1 MNLRRALRLQRRP
14 VNMRPAARALL
25 LTAMLLTM
33 SSTAWAQ
40 PPTDGTTTIVSDD
53 TTWSDDTTMN
63 GHVVVENGAIL
74 TVEGDVNMVTGSS
87 ITVNEG
93 GELNLQGGSL
103 TGESLDAGRMV
114 NSVPTTSV
122 TVNFGDLADT
132 GVVQLQFDHTIAA
145 GVDFNVSLGDET
157 QNLSGLDT
165 VQFNA
170 PLNGTNLT
178 FTFTSYYF
186 TPTYLSWAQAIHSG
200 GSTVRHQAM
209 DTASDNAPLYWFN
222 AAFDILVNGQLNA
235 EASNI
240 TGANITCQH
249 HCRFNGANLVGSAP
263 IHVANT
269 TSIEMVGSTVAGS
282 RTDED
287 IVLHDEATIVYSNN
301 VGTGG
306 TTDAWIRLL
315 SERVIQTNI
324 PGGSLDITGI
334 GWSASQWNDLT
345 DDQGRI
351 VLVAGEAT
359 NEHKRIVEWMDGEG
373 NHATETANI
382 TLSITSNWGVFSTT
396 VPAPATAFGTINLD
410 LPFVSITALE
420 PEDITATV
428 NRSLGFMMT
437 VENTGNADVTANLRC
452 YVDGSDADTAPSTIT
467 VTVEAGSSADIPV
480 TWYAYEAGD
489 LELTCRPFLPDAL
502 SALSDDVADLD
513 GMTMAPV
520 NWQYADEV
528 EDAPILIWATAVVV
542 FGAIALGVARA
553 SKGRLEAKEFG
564 TDVTEA
570 TTEALEPTE
579 DAASDA

>member
-1 MNLRRALRLQRRP
+1 
-14 VNMRPAARALL
+14 MRPAARALL
-25 LTAMLLTM
+25 LTAMLLMM

-40 PPTDGTTTIVSDD
+40 PPTDGTTTTVSEDL
-53 TTWSDDTTMN
+53 TWSDGASMN
-63 GHVVVENGAIL
+63 GHVIVEDGATL
-74 TVEGDVNMVTGSS
+74 TVEGDITMEAGSS

-114 NSVPTTSV
+114 NSVPTTAI
-122 TVNFGDLADT
+122 TVNFGDLAET
-132 GVVQLQFDHTIAA
+132 GVVQLQFDHTIAS
-145 GVDFNVSLGDET
+145 GVNFNVSLGDET
-157 QNLSGLDT
+157 QNLSGEDS

-170 PLNGTNLT
+170 PLNGTSLT

-186 TPTYLSWAQAIHSG
+186 TPTYLTWAQAIHSG

-209 DTASDNAPLYWFN
+209 DIASENAPLYWFG
-222 AAFDILVNGQLNA
+222 AAFDLTVNGQLNA

-240 TGANITCQH
+240 TGANISCQH
-249 HCRFNGANLVGSAP
+249 HCRFNGATLVGSAP
-263 IHVANT
+263 VQVANA
-269 TSIEMVGSTVAGS
+269 TSLEMVGSTVAGS

-287 IVLHDEATIVYSNN
+287 IILHDEATIIYTNN

-359 NEHKRIVEWMDGEG
+359 NEHKRIVEWMDGQG
-373 NHATETANI
+373 NLGSEAANI

-396 VPAPATAFGTINLD
+396 VPAPRTAFGTINLD

-428 NRSLGFMMT
+428 NSSLGFMMT
-437 VENTGNADVTANLRC
+437 VENTGDAAVTANVRC
-452 YVDGSDADTAPSTIT
+452 YVSGNDADTAPSTIT
-467 VTVEAGSSADIPV
+467 VSVDAGGSTEVPV

-489 LELTCRPFLPDAL
+489 LELTCRPFLPNAL
-502 SALSDDVADLD
+502 SALSDEVADMD
-513 GMTMAPV
+513 GLSMAPI

-553 SKGRLEAKEFG
+553 SKGRLAAKDYG
-564 TDVTEA
+564 TDVTDFTQETAEVETGEA
-570 TTEALEPTE
+570 EEAATDEADE
-579 DAASDA
+579 A

>member
-1 MNLRRALRLQRRP
+1 
-14 VNMRPAARALL
+14 
-25 LTAMLLTM
+25 MLLMM

-40 PPTDGTTTIVSDD
+40 PPTDGTTTTVSEDL
-53 TTWSDDTTMN
+53 TWSDDASMN
-63 GHVVVENGAIL
+63 GHVVVEDGATL
-74 TVEGDVNMVTGSS
+74 TVEGHITMEAGSS

-114 NSVPTTSV
+114 NSVPTTAI
-122 TVNFGDLADT
+122 TVNFGDLAET
-132 GVVQLQFDHTIAA
+132 GVVQLQFDHTIAS
-145 GVDFNVSLGDET
+145 GVNFNVSFGDET
-157 QNLSGLDT
+157 QNLSGEDS

-170 PLNGTNLT
+170 PLNGTSLT

-186 TPTYLSWAQAIHSG
+186 TPTYLTWAQAIHSG

-209 DTASDNAPLYWFN
+209 DIASENAPLYWFG
-222 AAFDILVNGQLNA
+222 AAFDITVNGQLNA

-240 TGANITCQH
+240 TGANISCQH

-263 IHVANT
+263 VHVANA
-269 TSIEMVGSTVAGS
+269 TSLEMVGSTVAGS

-287 IVLHDEATIVYSNN
+287 IVLHDEATIIYTNN

-359 NEHKRIVEWMDGEG
+359 NEHKRIVEWMDGQG
-373 NHATETANI
+373 NLGSEAANI

-396 VPAPATAFGTINLD
+396 VPAPRTAFGTINLD

-428 NRSLGFMMT
+428 NSSLGFMMT
-437 VENTGNADVTANLRC
+437 VENTGDAAVTANVRC
-452 YVDGSDADTAPSTIT
+452 YVNGNDADTAPSTIT
-467 VTVEAGSSADIPV
+467 VSVDAGGSTEVPV

-489 LELTCRPFLPDAL
+489 LELTCRPFLPNAL
-502 SALSDDVADLD
+502 SALSDDVADMD
-513 GMTMAPV
+513 GLTMAPI

-553 SKGRLEAKEFG
+553 SKGRMSAKDYG
-564 TDVTEA
+564 TDVTDLTEGTAEMETGEENVLADEA
-570 TTEALEPTE
+570 AADEAAE
-579 DAASDA
+579 A

>member
-1 MNLRRALRLQRRP
+1 
-14 VNMRPAARALL
+14 MRPAARALL
-25 LTAMLLTM
+25 LTAMLLMM

-40 PPTDGTTTIVSDD
+40 PPTDGTTTTVSEDL
-53 TTWSDDTTMN
+53 TWSDDASMN
-63 GHVVVENGAIL
+63 GHVVVEDGATL
-74 TVEGDVNMVTGSS
+74 TVEGHITMEAGSS

-114 NSVPTTSV
+114 NSVPTTAI
-122 TVNFGDLADT
+122 TVNFGDLAET
-132 GVVQLQFDHTIAA
+132 GVVQLQFDHTIAS
-145 GVDFNVSLGDET
+145 GVNFNVSFGDET
-157 QNLSGLDT
+157 QNLSGEDS

-170 PLNGTNLT
+170 PLNGTSLT

-186 TPTYLSWAQAIHSG
+186 TPTYLTWAQAIHSG

-209 DTASDNAPLYWFN
+209 DIASENAPLYWFG
-222 AAFDILVNGQLNA
+222 AAFDITVNGQLNA

-240 TGANITCQH
+240 TGANISCQH

-263 IHVANT
+263 VHVANA
-269 TSIEMVGSTVAGS
+269 TSLEMVGSTVAGS

-287 IVLHDEATIVYSNN
+287 IVLHDEATIIYTNN

-359 NEHKRIVEWMDGEG
+359 NEHKRIVEWMDGQG
-373 NHATETANI
+373 NLGSEAANI

-396 VPAPATAFGTINLD
+396 VPAPRTAFGTINLD

-428 NRSLGFMMT
+428 NSSLGFMMT
-437 VENTGNADVTANLRC
+437 VENTGDAAVTANVRC
-452 YVDGSDADTAPSTIT
+452 YMNGNDADTAPSTIT
-467 VTVEAGSSADIPV
+467 VSVDAGGSTEVPV

-489 LELTCRPFLPDAL
+489 LELTCRPFLPNAL
-502 SALSDDVADLD
+502 SALSDDVADMD
-513 GMTMAPV
+513 GMSMAPI

-553 SKGRLEAKEFG
+553 SKGRMSAKDYG
-564 TDVTEA
+564 TDVTDLTEGTAEMETGEENVLADEA
-570 TTEALEPTE
+570 AADEAAE
-579 DAASDA
+579 A

>member
-1 MNLRRALRLQRRP
+1 
-14 VNMRPAARALL
+14 
-25 LTAMLLTM
+25 MLLMM
-33 SSTAWAQ
+33 SSTALAQ
-40 PPTDGTTTIVSDD
+40 PPTDGTTTTVSEDL
-53 TTWSDDTTMN
+53 TWSDDASMN
-63 GHVVVENGAIL
+63 GHVVVEDGATL
-74 TVEGDVNMVTGSS
+74 TVEGHITMEAGSS

-114 NSVPTTSV
+114 NSVPTTAV
-122 TVNFGDLADT
+122 TVNFGDLAET
-132 GVVQLQFDHTIAA
+132 GVVQLQFDHTIAS
-145 GVDFNVSLGDET
+145 GVNFNVSLGDET
-157 QNLSGLDT
+157 RNLSGEDS

-170 PLNGTNLT
+170 PLNGTSLT

-186 TPTYLSWAQAIHSG
+186 TPTYLTWVQAIHSG

-209 DTASDNAPLYWFN
+209 DLASENAPLYWFG
-222 AAFDILVNGQLNA
+222 AAFDITVNGQLNA

-240 TGANITCQH
+240 TGANISCQH

-263 IHVANT
+263 VHVANA
-269 TSIEMVGSTVAGS
+269 TSLEMVGSTVAGS

-287 IVLHDEATIVYSNN
+287 IVLHDEATIIYTNN

-306 TTDAWIRLL
+306 TTDAWVRLL

-359 NEHKRIVEWMDGEG
+359 NEHKRIVEWMDGQG
-373 NHATETANI
+373 NLGSEAANI

-396 VPAPATAFGTINLD
+396 VPAPRTAFGTINLD

-428 NRSLGFMMT
+428 NSSLGFMMT
-437 VENTGNADVTANLRC
+437 VENTGDAAVTANVRC
-452 YVDGSDADTAPSTIT
+452 YVNGNDADTAPSTIT
-467 VTVEAGSSADIPV
+467 VSVNAGGSTDVPV

-489 LELTCRPFLPDAL
+489 LELTCRPFLPNAL
-502 SALSDDVADLD
+502 SALSDDVADVD
-513 GMTMAPV
+513 GMTMAPI

-553 SKGRLEAKEFG
+553 SKGRMAAKDYG
-564 TDVTEA
+564 TDVTDLTQETAEVETGEA
-570 TTEALEPTE
+570 DEAATGEADE
-579 DAASDA
+579 A

>member
-1 MNLRRALRLQRRP
+1 M
-14 VNMRPAARALL
+14 
-25 LTAMLLTM
+25 MLMM
-33 SSTAWAQ
+33 SATAWAE
-40 PPTDGTTTIVSDD
+40 PPTDGTTTTVSEDL
-53 TTWSDDTTMN
+53 TWSDDASMN
-63 GHVVVENGAIL
+63 GHVVVENGATL
-74 TVEGDVNMVTGSS
+74 TVEGQITMETGSS

-93 GELNLQGGSL
+93 GELNLLGGSL

-114 NSVPTTSV
+114 NSVPTTAV
-122 TVNFGDLADT
+122 TVNFGDLAET
-132 GVVQLQFDHTIAA
+132 GVVQLQFDHTIAS
-145 GVDFNVSLGDET
+145 GVNFNVSLGDDT
-157 QNLSGLDT
+157 RNLSGEDS

-186 TPTYLSWAQAIHSG
+186 TPTYLTWAQAIHSG

-209 DTASDNAPLYWFN
+209 DIASENAPLYWFG
-222 AAFDILVNGQLNA
+222 AAFDITVNGQLNA
-235 EASNI
+235 EDSNI

-263 IHVANT
+263 VHVANA
-269 TSIEMVGSTVAGS
+269 TSLEMVGSTVAGS

-287 IVLHDEATIVYSNN
+287 IVLHDEATIVYTNN

-324 PGGSLDITGI
+324 PNGSLDITGI

-351 VLVAGEAT
+351 VLVANETT
-359 NEHKRIVEWMDGEG
+359 NEHKRIVEWMDGQG
-373 NHATETANI
+373 NLRSEAANI

-396 VPAPATAFGTINLD
+396 VPAPTTAFGTINLD
-410 LPFVSITALE
+410 LPFVSVTALE

-428 NRSLGFMMT
+428 NSSLGFMMT
-437 VENTGNADVTANLRC
+437 VENTGDAAVTANIRC
-452 YVDGSDADTAPSTIT
+452 YMDGNDADTAPSTIT
-467 VTVEAGSSADIPV
+467 VSVDAGGSTEVPV

-489 LELTCRPFLPDAL
+489 LELTCRPFLPNALAAL
-502 SALSDDVADLD
+502 SEDVADMD
-513 GMTMAPV
+513 GLTMAPV

-528 EDAPILIWATAVVV
+528 EDAPLLIWATAIIV

-553 SKGRLEAKEFG
+553 SKGRMAAKDYG
-564 TDVTEA
+564 TDATDITEESA
-570 TTEALEPTE
+570 EAERVDE
-579 DAASDA
+579 GAASEASDV

>member
-1 MNLRRALRLQRRP
+1 
-14 VNMRPAARALL
+14 MRPAARAVF
-25 LTAMLLTM
+25 LTAMLLMM
-33 SSTAWAQ
+33 SSTAWAE
-40 PPTDGTTTIVSDD
+40 PPTDGTTTTVSEDI
-53 TTWSDDTTMN
+53 TWSDDGSMN
-63 GHVVVENGAIL
+63 GHVIVEDGATL
-74 TVEGDVNMVTGSS
+74 TVEGHITMEDGSS

-114 NSVPTTSV
+114 NSLPTTAV
-122 TVNFGDLADT
+122 TVNFGDLAET
-132 GVVQLQFDHTIAA
+132 GAVQLQFDHTIAS
-145 GVDFNVSLGDET
+145 GVNFNVSLGDET
-157 QNLSGLDT
+157 RNLSGEDS

-170 PLNGTNLT
+170 PLNGTSLT

-186 TPTYLSWAQAIHSG
+186 TPTYLTWAQAIHSG

-209 DTASDNAPLYWFN
+209 DIASDNAPLYWFD
-222 AAFDILVNGQLNA
+222 AAFDITVNGQLNA
-235 EASNI
+235 ETSNI
-240 TGANITCQH
+240 TGANISCQH
-249 HCRFNGANLVGSAP
+249 HCRFNEANLVGSAP
-263 IHVANT
+263 IHVANA
-269 TSIEMVGSTVAGS
+269 TSLEMVGSTVAGS

-287 IVLHDEATIVYSNN
+287 IVLHDEATIVYTNN

-324 PGGSLDITGI
+324 PGGSLDITGL

-359 NEHKRIVEWMDGEG
+359 NEHKRIVEWMDGQG
-373 NHATETANI
+373 NLGSESANI
-382 TLSITSNWGVFSTT
+382 TLSITSNWGIFSTT
-396 VPAPATAFGTINLD
+396 VSAPRTAFGTINLD
-410 LPFVSITALE
+410 LPFVSITSLE

-428 NRSLGFMMT
+428 NSSLGFMMT
-437 VENTGNADVTANLRC
+437 VENTGNADVTANVRC
-452 YVDGSDADTAPSTIT
+452 YMNGNDADTAPSTIA
-467 VTVEAGSSADIPV
+467 VSVEAGGSTDVPV

-489 LELTCRPFLPDAL
+489 LELTCRPFLPNAL
-502 SALSDDVADLD
+502 SALSDDVADMD

-528 EDAPILIWATAVVV
+528 EDAPLLIWATAIIV

-553 SKGRLEAKEFG
+553 SKGRVAAKDYR
-564 TDVTEA
+564 TDAIESHA
-570 TTEALEPTE
+570 DEPETT
-579 DAASDA
+579 DA

>member
-1 MNLRRALRLQRRP
+1 
-14 VNMRPAARALL
+14 
-25 LTAMLLTM
+25 MLLMM

-40 PPTDGTTTIVSDD
+40 PPTDGTTTTVSEDL
-53 TTWSDDTTMN
+53 TWSDDASMN
-63 GHVVVENGAIL
+63 GHVVVEDGATL
-74 TVEGDVNMVTGSS
+74 TVEGHITMEAGSS

-114 NSVPTTSV
+114 NSVPTTAI
-122 TVNFGDLADT
+122 TVNFGDLAET
-132 GVVQLQFDHTIAA
+132 GVVQLQFDHTIAS
-145 GVDFNVSLGDET
+145 GVNFNVSFGDET
-157 QNLSGLDT
+157 QNLSGEDS

-170 PLNGTNLT
+170 PLNGTSLT

-186 TPTYLSWAQAIHSG
+186 TPTYLTWAQAIHSG

-209 DTASDNAPLYWFN
+209 DIASENAPLYWFG
-222 AAFDILVNGQLNA
+222 AAFDITVNGQLNA

-240 TGANITCQH
+240 TGANISCQH

-263 IHVANT
+263 VHVANA
-269 TSIEMVGSTVAGS
+269 TSLEMVGSTVAGS

-287 IVLHDEATIVYSNN
+287 IVLHDEATIIYTNN

-306 TTDAWIRLL
+306 TTDAWVRLL

-359 NEHKRIVEWMDGEG
+359 NEHKRIVEWMDGQG
-373 NHATETANI
+373 NLGSEAANI

-396 VPAPATAFGTINLD
+396 VSAPRTAFGTINLD
-410 LPFVSITALE
+410 LPFVSVTALE

-428 NRSLGFMMT
+428 NSSLGFMMT
-437 VENTGNADVTANLRC
+437 VENTGDAAVTANIRC
-452 YVDGSDADTAPSTIT
+452 YMNGNDADTAPSTIT
-467 VTVEAGSSADIPV
+467 VSVDAGGSTEVPV

-489 LELTCRPFLPDAL
+489 LELTCRPFLPNAL
-502 SALSDDVADLD
+502 SALSDDVADMD
-513 GMTMAPV
+513 GLTMAPV

-553 SKGRLEAKEFG
+553 SKGRMSAKDYG
-564 TDVTEA
+564 TDVTDLTEETPVAADEA
-570 TTEALEPTE
+570 VADEAAE
-579 DAASDA
+579 A

>member
-1 MNLRRALRLQRRP
+1 
-14 VNMRPAARALL
+14 MRPAARALL
-25 LTAMLLTM
+25 LTAMLLMM

-40 PPTDGTTTIVSDD
+40 PPTDGTTTTVSEDL
-53 TTWSDDTTMN
+53 TWSDDASMN
-63 GHVVVENGAIL
+63 GHVVVEDGATL
-74 TVEGDVNMVTGSS
+74 TVEGHITMEAGSS

-114 NSVPTTSV
+114 NSVPTTAI
-122 TVNFGDLADT
+122 TVNFGDLAET
-132 GVVQLQFDHTIAA
+132 GVVQLQFDHTIAS
-145 GVDFNVSLGDET
+145 GVNFNVSFGDET
-157 QNLSGLDT
+157 QNLSGEDS

-170 PLNGTNLT
+170 PLNGTSLT

-186 TPTYLSWAQAIHSG
+186 TPTYLTWAQAIHSG

-209 DTASDNAPLYWFN
+209 DIASENAPLYWFG
-222 AAFDILVNGQLNA
+222 AAFDITVNGQLNA

-240 TGANITCQH
+240 TGANISCQH

-263 IHVANT
+263 VHVANA
-269 TSIEMVGSTVAGS
+269 TSLEMVGSTVAGS

-287 IVLHDEATIVYSNN
+287 IVLHDEATIIYTNN

-359 NEHKRIVEWMDGEG
+359 NEHKRIVEWMDGQG
-373 NHATETANI
+373 NLGSEAANI

-396 VPAPATAFGTINLD
+396 VPAPRTAFGTINLD

-428 NRSLGFMMT
+428 NSSLGFMMT
-437 VENTGNADVTANLRC
+437 VENTGDAAVTANVRC
-452 YVDGSDADTAPSTIT
+452 YMNGNDADTAPSTIT
-467 VTVEAGSSADIPV
+467 VSVDAGGSTEVPV

-489 LELTCRPFLPDAL
+489 LELTCRPFLPNAL
-502 SALSDDVADLD
+502 SALSDDVADMD
-513 GMTMAPV
+513 GLTMAPI

-553 SKGRLEAKEFG
+553 SKGRMSAKDYG
-564 TDVTEA
+564 TDVTDLTEGTAEMETGEENVLADEA
-570 TTEALEPTE
+570 AADEAAE
-579 DAASDA
+579 A

>member
-1 MNLRRALRLQRRP
+1 
-14 VNMRPAARALL
+14 MRPAARALL
-25 LTAMLLTM
+25 LTAMLLMM

-40 PPTDGTTTIVSDD
+40 PPTDGTTTTVSEDL
-53 TTWSDDTTMN
+53 TWSDDASMN
-63 GHVVVENGAIL
+63 GHVVVEDGATL
-74 TVEGDVNMVTGSS
+74 TVEGHITMEAGSS

-114 NSVPTTSV
+114 NSVPTTAI
-122 TVNFGDLADT
+122 TVNFGDLAET
-132 GVVQLQFDHTIAA
+132 GVVQLQFDHTIAS
-145 GVDFNVSLGDET
+145 GVNFNVSFGDET
-157 QNLSGLDT
+157 QNLSGEDS

-170 PLNGTNLT
+170 PLNGTSLT

-186 TPTYLSWAQAIHSG
+186 TPTYLTWAQAIHSG

-209 DTASDNAPLYWFN
+209 DIASENAPLYWFG
-222 AAFDILVNGQLNA
+222 AAFDITVNGQLNA

-240 TGANITCQH
+240 TGANISCQH

-263 IHVANT
+263 VHVANA
-269 TSIEMVGSTVAGS
+269 TSLEMVGSTVAGS

-287 IVLHDEATIVYSNN
+287 IVLHDEATIIYTNN

-359 NEHKRIVEWMDGEG
+359 NEHKRIVEWMDGQG
-373 NHATETANI
+373 NLGSEAANI

-396 VPAPATAFGTINLD
+396 VPAPRTAFGTINLD

-428 NRSLGFMMT
+428 NSSLGFMMT
-437 VENTGNADVTANLRC
+437 VENTGDAAVTANVRC
-452 YVDGSDADTAPSTIT
+452 YVNGNDADTAPSTIT
-467 VTVEAGSSADIPV
+467 VSVDAGGSTEVPV

-489 LELTCRPFLPDAL
+489 LELTCRPFLPNAL
-502 SALSDDVADLD
+502 SALSDDVADMD
-513 GMTMAPV
+513 GLTMAPI

-553 SKGRLEAKEFG
+553 SKGRMSAKDYG
-564 TDVTEA
+564 TDVTDLTEGTAEMETGEENVLADEA
-570 TTEALEPTE
+570 AADEAAE
-579 DAASDA
+579 A

>member
-1 MNLRRALRLQRRP
+1 
-14 VNMRPAARALL
+14 
-25 LTAMLLTM
+25 MLLMM

-40 PPTDGTTTIVSDD
+40 PPTDGTTTTVSEDL
-53 TTWSDDTTMN
+53 TWSDDASMN
-63 GHVVVENGAIL
+63 GHVVVEDGATL
-74 TVEGDVNMVTGSS
+74 TVEGHITMEAGSS

-114 NSVPTTSV
+114 NSVPTTAI
-122 TVNFGDLADT
+122 TVNFGDLAET
-132 GVVQLQFDHTIAA
+132 GVVQLQFDHTIAS
-145 GVDFNVSLGDET
+145 GVNFNVSFGDET
-157 QNLSGLDT
+157 QNLSGEDS

-170 PLNGTNLT
+170 PLNGTSLT

-186 TPTYLSWAQAIHSG
+186 TPTYLTWAQAIHSG

-209 DTASDNAPLYWFN
+209 DIASENAPLYWFG
-222 AAFDILVNGQLNA
+222 AAFDITVNGQLNA

-240 TGANITCQH
+240 TGANISCQH

-263 IHVANT
+263 VHVANA
-269 TSIEMVGSTVAGS
+269 TSLEMVGSTVAGS

-287 IVLHDEATIVYSNN
+287 IVLHDEATIIYTNN

-359 NEHKRIVEWMDGEG
+359 NEHKRIVEWMDGQG
-373 NHATETANI
+373 NLGSEAANI

-396 VPAPATAFGTINLD
+396 VPAPRTAFGTINLD

-428 NRSLGFMMT
+428 NSSLGFMMT
-437 VENTGNADVTANLRC
+437 VENTGDAAVTANVRC
-452 YVDGSDADTAPSTIT
+452 YMNGNDADTAPSTIT
-467 VTVEAGSSADIPV
+467 VSVDAGGSTEVPV

-489 LELTCRPFLPDAL
+489 LELTCRPFLPNAL
-502 SALSDDVADLD
+502 SALSDDVADMD
-513 GMTMAPV
+513 GLTMAPI

-553 SKGRLEAKEFG
+553 SKGRMSAKDYG
-564 TDVTEA
+564 TDVTDLTEGTAEMETGEENVLADEA
-570 TTEALEPTE
+570 AADEAAE
-579 DAASDA
+579 A

>member
-1 MNLRRALRLQRRP
+1 
-14 VNMRPAARALL
+14 MRPAARALL
-25 LTAMLLTM
+25 LTAMLLMM

-40 PPTDGTTTIVSDD
+40 PPTDGTTTTVSEDL
-53 TTWSDDTTMN
+53 TWSDDASMN
-63 GHVVVENGAIL
+63 GHVVVEDGATL
-74 TVEGDVNMVTGSS
+74 TVEGHITMEAGSS

-114 NSVPTTSV
+114 NSVPTTAI
-122 TVNFGDLADT
+122 TVNFGDLAET
-132 GVVQLQFDHTIAA
+132 GVVQLQFDHTIAS
-145 GVDFNVSLGDET
+145 GVNFNVSFGDET
-157 QNLSGLDT
+157 QNLSGEDS

-170 PLNGTNLT
+170 PLNGTSLT

-186 TPTYLSWAQAIHSG
+186 TPTYLTWAQAIHSG

-209 DTASDNAPLYWFN
+209 DIASENAPLYWFG
-222 AAFDILVNGQLNA
+222 AAFDITVNGQLNA

-240 TGANITCQH
+240 TGANISCQH

-263 IHVANT
+263 VHVANA
-269 TSIEMVGSTVAGS
+269 TSLEMVGSTVAGS

-287 IVLHDEATIVYSNN
+287 IVLHDEATIIYTNN

-306 TTDAWIRLL
+306 TTDAWVRLL

-359 NEHKRIVEWMDGEG
+359 NEHKRIVEWMDGQG
-373 NHATETANI
+373 NLGSEAANI

-396 VPAPATAFGTINLD
+396 VSAPRTAFGTINLD
-410 LPFVSITALE
+410 LPFVSVTALE

-428 NRSLGFMMT
+428 NSSLGFMMT
-437 VENTGNADVTANLRC
+437 VENTGDAAVTANIRC
-452 YVDGSDADTAPSTIT
+452 YMNGNDADTAPSTIT
-467 VTVEAGSSADIPV
+467 VSVDAGGSTEVPV

-489 LELTCRPFLPDAL
+489 LELTCRPFLPNAL
-502 SALSDDVADLD
+502 SALSDDVADMD
-513 GMTMAPV
+513 GLTMAPV

-553 SKGRLEAKEFG
+553 SKGRMSAKDYG
-564 TDVTEA
+564 TDVTDLTEETPVAADEA
-570 TTEALEPTE
+570 VADEAAE
-579 DAASDA
+579 A

>member
-1 MNLRRALRLQRRP
+1 MY
-14 VNMRPAARALL
+14 MRPAARALL
-25 LTAMLLTM
+25 LTAMLLMM

-40 PPTDGTTTIVSDD
+40 PPTGGTTTTVSEDL
-53 TTWSDDTTMN
+53 TWSDDGSMN
-63 GHVVVENGAIL
+63 GHVVVEDGATL
-74 TVEGDVNMVTGSS
+74 TVESHIVMEAGSS

-114 NSVPTTSV
+114 NSVPTTAI
-122 TVNFGDLADT
+122 TVNFGDLAET
-132 GVVQLQFDHTIAA
+132 GVVQLQFDHTIAS
-145 GVDFNVSLGDET
+145 GVNFNVSLGDET
-157 QNLSGLDT
+157 QNLSGQDS

-170 PLNGTNLT
+170 PLNGSSLT

-186 TPTYLSWAQAIHSG
+186 TPTYLTWAQAIHSG

-209 DTASDNAPLYWFN
+209 DIASENAPLYWFD
-222 AAFDILVNGQLNA
+222 AAFDITVNGQLNA

-240 TGANITCQH
+240 TGANISCQH
-249 HCRFNGANLVGSAP
+249 HCRFNGASLVGSAP
-263 IHVANT
+263 VQVANA
-269 TSIEMVGSTVAGS
+269 TSLEMVGSTIAGS

-287 IVLHDEATIVYSNN
+287 IVLHDEATIIYTNN

-324 PGGSLDITGI
+324 PGGSLDLTGI

-359 NEHKRIVEWMDGEG
+359 NEHKRIVEWMDGQG
-373 NHATETANI
+373 NLGSEAANI

-396 VPAPATAFGTINLD
+396 VPAPRTAFGTINLD

-428 NRSLGFMMT
+428 NSSLGFMMT
-437 VENTGNADVTANLRC
+437 VENTGDAAVTANVRC
-452 YVDGSDADTAPSTIT
+452 YVNGNDADTAPSTIT
-467 VTVEAGSSADIPV
+467 VSVDAGGSTEVPV

-489 LELTCRPFLPDAL
+489 LELTCRPFLPNAL
-502 SALSDDVADLD
+502 SALSDEVADMD
-513 GMTMAPV
+513 GMTMAPI

-553 SKGRLEAKEFG
+553 SKGRIAAKDYG
-564 TDVTEA
+564 TDVTDLTQETAEVETVEA
-570 TTEALEPTE
+570 DEAPTGE
-579 DAASDA
+579 ADNA

>member
-1 MNLRRALRLQRRP
+1 
-14 VNMRPAARALL
+14 MRPAARALL
-25 LTAMLLTM
+25 LTAMLLMM
-33 SSTAWAQ
+33 SSTALAQ
-40 PPTDGTTTIVSDD
+40 PPTDGTTTTVSEDL
-53 TTWSDDTTMN
+53 TWSDDASMN
-63 GHVVVENGAIL
+63 GHVVVEDGATL
-74 TVEGDVNMVTGSS
+74 TVEGHITMEAGSS

-114 NSVPTTSV
+114 NSVPTTAV
-122 TVNFGDLADT
+122 TVNFGDLAET
-132 GVVQLQFDHTIAA
+132 GVVQLQFDHTIAS
-145 GVDFNVSLGDET
+145 GVNFNVSLGDET
-157 QNLSGLDT
+157 RNLSGEDS

-170 PLNGTNLT
+170 PLNGTSLT

-186 TPTYLSWAQAIHSG
+186 TPTYLTWAQAIHSG

-209 DTASDNAPLYWFN
+209 DLASENAPLYWFG
-222 AAFDILVNGQLNA
+222 AAFDITVNGQLNA

-240 TGANITCQH
+240 TGANISCQH

-263 IHVANT
+263 VHVANA
-269 TSIEMVGSTVAGS
+269 TSLEMVGSTVAGS

-287 IVLHDEATIVYSNN
+287 IVLHDEATIIYTNN

-306 TTDAWIRLL
+306 TTDAWVRLL

-359 NEHKRIVEWMDGEG
+359 NEHKRIVEWMDGQG
-373 NHATETANI
+373 NLGSEAANI

-396 VPAPATAFGTINLD
+396 VPAPRTAFGTINLD

-428 NRSLGFMMT
+428 NSSLGFMMT
-437 VENTGNADVTANLRC
+437 VENTGDAAVTANVRC
-452 YVDGSDADTAPSTIT
+452 YVNGNDADTAPSTIT
-467 VTVEAGSSADIPV
+467 VSVNAGGSTDVPV

-489 LELTCRPFLPDAL
+489 LELTCRPFLPNAL
-502 SALSDDVADLD
+502 SALSDDVADVD
-513 GMTMAPV
+513 GMTMAPI

-553 SKGRLEAKEFG
+553 SKGRMAAKDYG
-564 TDVTEA
+564 TDVTDLTQETAEVETGEA
-570 TTEALEPTE
+570 DEAATGEADE
-579 DAASDA
+579 A

>member
-1 MNLRRALRLQRRP
+1 
-14 VNMRPAARALL
+14 MRPAARALL
-25 LTAMLLTM
+25 LTAMLLMM
-33 SSTAWAQ
+33 SSTALAQ
-40 PPTDGTTTIVSDD
+40 PPTDGTTTTVSEDL
-53 TTWSDDTTMN
+53 TWSDDASMN
-63 GHVVVENGAIL
+63 GHVVVEDGATL
-74 TVEGDVNMVTGSS
+74 TVEGHITMEAGSS

-114 NSVPTTSV
+114 NSVPTTAV
-122 TVNFGDLADT
+122 TVNFGDLAET
-132 GVVQLQFDHTIAA
+132 GVVQLQFDHTIAS
-145 GVDFNVSLGDET
+145 GVNFNVSLGDET
-157 QNLSGLDT
+157 RNLSGEDS

-170 PLNGTNLT
+170 PLNGTSLT

-186 TPTYLSWAQAIHSG
+186 TPTYLTWAQAIHSG

-209 DTASDNAPLYWFN
+209 DLASENAPLYWFG
-222 AAFDILVNGQLNA
+222 AAFDITVNGQLNA

-240 TGANITCQH
+240 TGANISCQH

-263 IHVANT
+263 VHVANA
-269 TSIEMVGSTVAGS
+269 TSLEMVGSTVAGS

-287 IVLHDEATIVYSNN
+287 IILHDEATIIYTNN

-306 TTDAWIRLL
+306 TTDAWVRLL

-359 NEHKRIVEWMDGEG
+359 NEHKRIVEWMDGQG
-373 NHATETANI
+373 NLGSEAANI

-396 VPAPATAFGTINLD
+396 VPAPRTAFGTINLD

-428 NRSLGFMMT
+428 NSSLGFMMT
-437 VENTGNADVTANLRC
+437 VENTGDAAVTANVRC
-452 YVDGSDADTAPSTIT
+452 YVNGNDADTAPSTIT
-467 VTVEAGSSADIPV
+467 VSVNAGGSTDVPV

-489 LELTCRPFLPDAL
+489 LELTCRPFLPNAL
-502 SALSDDVADLD
+502 SALSDDVADVD
-513 GMTMAPV
+513 GMTMAPI

-553 SKGRLEAKEFG
+553 SKGRMAAKDYG
-564 TDVTEA
+564 TDVTDLTQETAEVETGEA
-570 TTEALEPTE
+570 DEAATGEADE
-579 DAASDA
+579 A

>member
-1 MNLRRALRLQRRP
+1 MD
-14 VNMRPAARALL
+14 MRPAARALF
-25 LTAMLLTM
+25 LTAMLLMM
-33 SSTAWAQ
+33 SSTAWAE
-40 PPTDGTTTIVSDD
+40 PPTDGTTTTVSEDI
-53 TTWSDDTTMN
+53 TWSDDASMN
-63 GHVVVENGAIL
+63 GHVIVEDGATL
-74 TVEGDVNMVTGSS
+74 TVEGHITMEEGSS

-103 TGESLDAGRMV
+103 AGESLDAGRMV
-114 NSVPTTSV
+114 NSLPTTAV
-122 TVNFGDLADT
+122 TVNFGDLAET
-132 GVVQLQFDHTIAA
+132 GAVQLQFDHTIAS
-145 GVDFNVSLGDET
+145 GVNFNVSLGDET
-157 QNLSGLDT
+157 RNLSGEDS

-186 TPTYLSWAQAIHSG
+186 TPTYLTWAQAIHSG

-209 DTASDNAPLYWFN
+209 DIASDNAPLYWFD
-222 AAFDILVNGQLNA
+222 AAFDITVNGQLNA
-235 EASNI
+235 ETSNI
-240 TGANITCQH
+240 TGANISCQH

-263 IHVANT
+263 VHVANA
-269 TSIEMVGSTVAGS
+269 TSLEMVGSTVAGS

-287 IVLHDEATIVYSNN
+287 IVLHDEATIVYTNN

-324 PGGSLDITGI
+324 PGGSLDITGL

-359 NEHKRIVEWMDGEG
+359 NEHKRIVEWMDGQG
-373 NHATETANI
+373 NLGSEAANI
-382 TLSITSNWGVFSTT
+382 TLSITSNWGIFSTT
-396 VPAPATAFGTINLD
+396 VSAPRTAFGTINLD

-428 NRSLGFMMT
+428 NSSLGFMMT
-437 VENTGNADVTANLRC
+437 VENTGDADVTANVRC
-452 YVDGSDADTAPSTIT
+452 YMDGNDANTAPSTIA
-467 VTVEAGSSADIPV
+467 VSVEAGGSTDVPV

-489 LELTCRPFLPDAL
+489 LELTCRPFLPNAL
-502 SALSDDVADLD
+502 SALSDDVADMD

-528 EDAPILIWATAVVV
+528 EDAPLLIWATAIIV

-553 SKGRLEAKEFG
+553 SKGRNAAKDYDTDAIESPAEEPET
-564 TDVTEA
+564 TDV
-570 TTEALEPTE
+570 
-579 DAASDA
+579 

>member
-1 MNLRRALRLQRRP
+1 
-14 VNMRPAARALL
+14 
-25 LTAMLLTM
+25 MLLMM
-33 SSTAWAQ
+33 SSTALAQ
-40 PPTDGTTTIVSDD
+40 PPTDGTTTTVSEDL
-53 TTWSDDTTMN
+53 TWSDDASMN
-63 GHVVVENGAIL
+63 GHVVVEDGATL
-74 TVEGDVNMVTGSS
+74 TVEGQITMEAGSS

-114 NSVPTTSV
+114 NSVPTTAV
-122 TVNFGDLADT
+122 TVNFGDLAET
-132 GVVQLQFDHTIAA
+132 GVVQLQFDHTIAS
-145 GVDFNVSLGDET
+145 GVNFNVSLGDET
-157 QNLSGLDT
+157 RNLSGEDS

-170 PLNGTNLT
+170 PLNGTSLT

-186 TPTYLSWAQAIHSG
+186 TPTYLTWAQAIHSG

-209 DTASDNAPLYWFN
+209 DLASENAPLYWFG
-222 AAFDILVNGQLNA
+222 AAFDITVNGQLNA

-240 TGANITCQH
+240 TGANISCQH

-263 IHVANT
+263 VHVANA
-269 TSIEMVGSTVAGS
+269 TSLEMVGSTVAGS

-287 IVLHDEATIVYSNN
+287 IVLHDEATIIYTNN

-306 TTDAWIRLL
+306 TTDAWVRLL

-359 NEHKRIVEWMDGEG
+359 NEHKRIVEWMDGQG
-373 NHATETANI
+373 NLGSEAANI

-396 VPAPATAFGTINLD
+396 VPAPRTAFGTINLD

-428 NRSLGFMMT
+428 NSSLGFMMT
-437 VENTGNADVTANLRC
+437 VENTGDAAVTANVRC
-452 YVDGSDADTAPSTIT
+452 YVNGNDADTAPSTIT
-467 VTVEAGSSADIPV
+467 VSVNAGGSTDVPV

-489 LELTCRPFLPDAL
+489 LELTCRPFLPNAL
-502 SALSDDVADLD
+502 SALSDDVADVD
-513 GMTMAPV
+513 GMTMAPI

-553 SKGRLEAKEFG
+553 SKGRMAAKDYG
-564 TDVTEA
+564 TDVTDLTQETAEVETGEA
-570 TTEALEPTE
+570 DEAATGEADE
-579 DAASDA
+579 A

>member
-1 MNLRRALRLQRRP
+1 
-14 VNMRPAARALL
+14 
-25 LTAMLLTM
+25 MLLMM

-40 PPTDGTTTIVSDD
+40 PPTDGTTTTVSEDL
-53 TTWSDDTTMN
+53 TWSDDASMN
-63 GHVVVENGAIL
+63 GHVVVEDGATL
-74 TVEGDVNMVTGSS
+74 TVEGHITMEAGSS

-114 NSVPTTSV
+114 NSVPTTAI
-122 TVNFGDLADT
+122 TVNFGDLAET
-132 GVVQLQFDHTIAA
+132 GVVQLQFDHTIAS
-145 GVDFNVSLGDET
+145 GVNFNVSFGDET
-157 QNLSGLDT
+157 QNLSGEDS

-170 PLNGTNLT
+170 PLNGTSLT

-186 TPTYLSWAQAIHSG
+186 TPTYLTWAQAIHSG

-209 DTASDNAPLYWFN
+209 DIASENAPLYWFG
-222 AAFDILVNGQLNA
+222 AAFDITVNGQLNA

-240 TGANITCQH
+240 TGANISCQH

-263 IHVANT
+263 VHVANA
-269 TSIEMVGSTVAGS
+269 TSLEMVGSTVAGS

-287 IVLHDEATIVYSNN
+287 IVLHDEATIIYTNN

-306 TTDAWIRLL
+306 TTDAWVRLL

-359 NEHKRIVEWMDGEG
+359 NEHKRIVEWMDGQG
-373 NHATETANI
+373 NLESEAANI

-396 VPAPATAFGTINLD
+396 VSAPRTAFGTINLD
-410 LPFVSITALE
+410 LPFVSVTALE

-428 NRSLGFMMT
+428 NSSLGFMMT
-437 VENTGNADVTANLRC
+437 VENTGDAAVTANIRC
-452 YVDGSDADTAPSTIT
+452 YMNGNDADTAPSTIT
-467 VTVEAGSSADIPV
+467 VSVDAGGSTEVPV

-489 LELTCRPFLPDAL
+489 LELTCRPFLPNAL
-502 SALSDDVADLD
+502 SALSDDVADMD
-513 GMTMAPV
+513 GLTMAPV

-553 SKGRLEAKEFG
+553 SKGRMSAKDYG
-564 TDVTEA
+564 TDVTDLTEETPVAADEA
-570 TTEALEPTE
+570 VADEAAE
-579 DAASDA
+579 A